1 MKKSSEFYRGVT
13 NIMRASDAFDVVVI
27 GAGAGGMTAA
37 AVAAAEG
44 LRVLVIEKTEFVGGT
59 TAWSGG
65 MVWIP
70 TNAKMKQASLDD
82 SPSDAANYL
91 AATVPENENA
101 DLRETFLA
109 RGPEAIEY
117 LEANTEMRLWPVKT
131 YPDYYPEKPGATA
144 SGRVLEP
151 VTFDGARLGANFKR
165 LRPPLP
171 EFTIFGGM
179 MVNRLDIPHL
189 RKFGRSFRSTL
200 RAMRLVSQYAL
211 QRLRAPRGTTLHLGN
226 ALAARLYASLLAR
239 NVEILFGTRVEGL
252 VVEGGTVRGVDI
264 ASSSGTRSVI
274 ARNGVVLASGGFS
287 HDKSFRGRFFPGAAG
302 FVSATAPA
310 GTGDGLRLAGA
321 AGASIG
327 THVASPAYWVPASL
341 FRRSDGS
348 QGVFPHTV
356 TDRAKP
362 GVIAVNSQGRR
373 FVNEALSYHEFVLA
387 MLRDGN
393 GATCGLFYLLC
404 DRHFLWSYGLG
415 RIQPFTRHVSR
426 YVSSGELIEA
436 PDIAELA
443 ERLGIEKLAL
453 SATLD
458 GYNAH
463 ARMGL
468 DPEFGRGTTIYQRH
482 LGDADHLP
490 NPCVAPIER
499 APFYALRIYPA
510 DLGTAIGLRT
520 DHDARVLGEDG
531 AAIPG
536 LYACGNDMGSIMNG
550 NYPGPGITLGPALTF
565 GYIAGRHLAT
575 LGNQAFKHAQAS
587 AQQAVK

>member
-1 MKKSSEFYRGVT
+1 MMPDSVAY
-13 NIMRASDAFDVVVI
+13 DVVVI

-44 LRVLVIEKTEFVGGT
+44 LRVLVIEKSECVGGT

-70 TNAKMKQASLDD
+70 ANAKMKQAGLEDSL
-82 SPSDAANYL
+82 SDAANYL
-91 AATVPENENA
+91 AATVPEPENA
-101 DLRETFLA
+101 DLREVFLA
-109 RGPEAIEY
+109 RGPEAVEY
-117 LEANTEMRLWPVKT
+117 LEANTEVRLQPVKA

-144 SGRVLEP
+144 GGRVLEP
-151 VTFDGARLGANFKR
+151 VTFDGARLGANFGR

-171 EFTIFGGM
+171 EFTLFGGM

-189 RKFGRSFRSTL
+189 RKLGRSFRSTL
-200 RAMRLVSQYAL
+200 RAMRLVSQYVL

-239 NVEILFGTRVEGL
+239 DVEILFGTRVEDLLIEASAVHG
-252 VVEGGTVRGVDI
+252 VRI
-264 ASSSGTRSVI
+264 ADASGTRSVV

-287 HDKSFRGRFFPGAAG
+287 HDARFRERFFPGGAG
-302 FVSATAPA
+302 LVSATAPA
-310 GTGDGLRLAGA
+310 GTGDGLRLAMEV
-321 AGASIG
+321 GASIG
-327 THVASPAYWVPASL
+327 THVANPAYWVPASL

-348 QGVFPHTV
+348 HGVFPHTV

-362 GVIAVNSQGRR
+362 GVIAVNSSGRR

-387 MLRDGN
+387 MLRDGS
-393 GATCGLFYLLC
+393 GATGGPFHLLC
-404 DRHFLWSYGLG
+404 DRRFLWSYGLG
-415 RIQPFTRHVSR
+415 RVRPFTSHIGR
-426 YVSSGELIEA
+426 YVKSGELIEA
-436 PDIAELA
+436 LSIEDLA
-443 ERLGIEKLAL
+443 RRLGIRKSVL

-468 DPEFGRGTTIYQRH
+468 DPEFGRGSTIYQRH
-482 LGDADHLP
+482 LGDADRSP
-490 NPCVAPIER
+490 NPCVAPIEQ

-510 DLGTAIGLRT
+510 DLGTAIGLKT
-520 DHDARVLGEDG
+520 DCDARVLGADG

-565 GYIAGRHLAT
+565 GYIAGRHLAKT
-575 LGNQAFKHAQAS
+575 GPGVQSQRRG
-587 AQQAVK
+587 QG